1 MIEHHSLSCPLN
13 TSAVVMEMNRS
24 KVFSPT
30 NIIYCVYFCWNIIR
44 CCVRKLRFILFMLLL
59 DWGRM
64 GRCLCDAGVL
74 GVMHALRHV
83 GIALINLDLSPT
95 HAVLDNML
103 SGGLPILN
111 WGNLSRILRAS
122 LSHSLDCCDYFLIA
136 LAVRW
141 VFVSSLSFWLIN
153 FQFQNSVIWASSCI
167 WNSTN
172 WSVSFVI
179 KWGFSGSLMRH
190 FGLSALW
197 GVHTTVDRS
206 MWGILIADL

>member
-1 MIEHHSLSCPLN
+1 MIKHHSLSCTLN

-24 KVFSPT
+24 KVFSST
-30 NIIYCVYFCWNIIR
+30 NIIYCVYFRWNIIR
-44 CCVRKLRFILFMLLL
+44 CCVRKLGFILFMLLL

-64 GRCLCDAGVL
+64 GWSLCDAGVL

-83 GIALINLDLSPT
+83 RIALIDLDLSPT
-95 HAVLDNML
+95 HSILDNML

-111 WGNLSRILRAS
+111 WGDLSRVLRAS

-136 LAVRW
+136 LSICR
-141 VFVSSLSFWLIN
+141 VFVSSLSFWFIN
-153 FQFQNSVIWASSCI
+153 FQFQNSVIWTSSCI

-172 WSVSFVI
+172 WSVGFII
-179 KWGFSGSLMRH
+179 KWGFSCGLMWH

-197 GVHTTVDRS
+197 GVYSTVDGA
-206 MWGILIADL
+206 MWGILIAYL